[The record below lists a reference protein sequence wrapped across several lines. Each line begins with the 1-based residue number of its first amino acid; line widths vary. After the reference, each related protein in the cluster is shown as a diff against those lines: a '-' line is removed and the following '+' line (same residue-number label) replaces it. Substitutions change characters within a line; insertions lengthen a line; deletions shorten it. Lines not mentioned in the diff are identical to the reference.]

1 MKPRRIALV
10 ARRFDP
16 AGGGTERDLIITA
29 QQLARRGHQIRIYA
43 LETRGRSAD
52 FDVTRI
58 GVPAAGRS
66 LRLLAFAMR
75 AAGCA
80 RRDGAELVLSFGRII
95 GAEILRS
102 GGSAHLSFLRTSRQ
116 WRTPLE
122 RVTARI
128 SPYHRVQMLIE
139 ARGYRSPLLKKAIA
153 VSELVRSDLIRT
165 FSLDPRDTV
174 TLYNG
179 VDLERFQPPSPARRD
194 EVRGELRLRRDE
206 AVVLFVGNGF
216 ARKGLGFLIDAM
228 TRAPA
233 NARLMIAGAD
243 RAAQRY
249 WQQAE
254 ALGRRV
260 NFLGPAAQVDRLLAA
275 ADILALPSLFE
286 PFGNVAL
293 EAMAAGVPA
302 LCSRACGAAEI
313 LPPALIPFIIS
324 DPANSEEIASCLT
337 RLLDVAGALRSL
349 SRVTA
354 ERFTW
359 QDYGRRLLE
368 IIAAI

>member
-29 QQLARRGHQIRIYA
+29 QQLARADHQVRIYA

-52 FDVTRI
+52 FDLTQIR
-58 GVPAAGRS
+58 VPAAGRS

-95 GAEILRS
+95 GAEVLRS
-102 GGSAHLSFLRTSRQ
+102 GGGAHLSFLRASRQ

-122 RVTARI
+122 SATARV

-139 ARGYRSPLLKKAIA
+139 ARGYRSPLLKKVIA
-153 VSELVRSDLIRT
+153 VSKLVRSDLVRT
-165 FSLDPRDTV
+165 FSLDPANV
-174 TLYNG
+174 LTLYNG

-194 EVRGELRLRRDE
+194 EVRGELELRPDQA
-206 AVVLFVGNGF
+206 AVIFVGNGF
-216 ARKGLGFLIDAM
+216 ARKGLRFLIDAM
-228 TRAPA
+228 ALAPA
-233 NARLMIAGAD
+233 SARLMIAGAD
-243 RAAQRY
+243 RTAQRY
-249 WQQAE
+249 QRQAE
-254 ALGRRV
+254 SLGERV
-260 NFLGPAAQVDRLLAA
+260 RFLGPAAQVDHLLAA
-275 ADILALPSLFE
+275 ADVLALPSLFE

-302 LCSRACGAAEI
+302 LCSRRCGAAET
-313 LPPALIPFIIS
+313 LPRALAPFII
-324 DPANSEEIASCLT
+324 DEPTNPREIASRLSQ
-337 RLLDVAGALRSL
+337 LLDAVGGLRTL
-349 SRVTA
+349 SRATA

-359 QDYGRRLLE
+359 QDYGCRLAE
-368 IIAAI
+368 IVSAI